1 MSDEE
6 APKRPNAAIAI
17 ALAVVAGACLVYA
30 AVTHKWLVND
40 NPGEQIVFGLRD
52 NSQCTGADCL
62 HRSNSALIAELRD
75 FSEASKQ
82 DASVAFAPFGWI
94 TLVASLLATL
104 GLLGAAGIAAS
115 GKKPDLPMTPATLA
129 LLGIMV
135 GLITGCVFVATKPGT
150 VNVGVGLSFW
160 IFGAGCVLGIAGAQL
175 LAKVNRPLDP
185 DLMAD
190 AMNQDEF

>member
-6 APKRPNAAIAI
+6 EQPKRPNAVVAIVL
-17 ALAVVAGACLVYA
+17 ALVAGACLVYA

-52 NSQCTGADCL
+52 NAQCSAGDCAY
-62 HRSNSALIAELRD
+62 RSNGQLISELRE

-94 TLVASLLATL
+94 TLVTSLLATL

-115 GKKPDLPMTPATLA
+115 GKKPELPMTPATLA

-135 GLITGCVFVATKPGT
+135 GL
-150 VNVGVGLSFW
+150 
-160 IFGAGCVLGIAGAQL
+160 
-175 LAKVNRPLDP
+175 
-185 DLMAD
+185 
-190 AMNQDEF
+190 